1 MDSGLND
8 GGLIERPHDER
19 APKENGPMSTDDLR
33 AGDLRADGRHRIGG
47 PDAAGGEPFVALRAD
62 PTGGRSHRR
71 RVIRPVSRVYSRF
84 VTGMK
89 FVLPAVALAV
99 LALIAAW
106 PSLTELPTPKI
117 AADKGQTEMIK
128 PRYLS
133 KDEQNQPFS
142 LIAVK
147 ADKLADQPDIVVLD
161 KPEME
166 MTQNDGAWVNIRS
179 DKGWYDQTTGILKMR
194 GNVHVLRDDGNEFTT
209 EEADSDVRKGT
220 AWGDVHVV
228 GQGPQGVINA
238 EGFRLSDRGK
248 TMVFLNQSKADVQ
261 AAEGPGGG
269 KKR

>member
-1 MDSGLND
+1 
-8 GGLIERPHDER
+8 
-19 APKENGPMSTDDLR
+19 MSADDLR
-33 AGDLRADGRHRIGG
+33 AGDLRAGSPHAGDLRADDLRADGRHRIGG
-47 PDAAGGEPFVALRAD
+47 PGSADGESLVPLRAD
-62 PTGGRSHRR
+62 PSGGRAHRR
-71 RVIRPVSRVYSRF
+71 RVIRPVSRLYSRF

-166 MTQNDGAWVNIRS
+166 MTQKDGAWVNIRS
-179 DKGWYDQTTGILKMR
+179 DKGWYDQNTGILKMR

-261 AAEGPGGG
+261 AAERPGGG